1 MAKVEILNITKKY
14 DETLALDNVSFV
26 VDDHDFCVI
35 VGPSGCGKTTL
46 LMILAGLESQTN
58 GKIFI
63 DNIDVTETAPQ
74 KRDISVVFQGYALY
88 PFLSV
93 YNNLAFPLKARHYKK
108 NVIEQEVNK
117 VSQMLG
123 LTDLLKRKPDELS
136 GGQKQRVAIG
146 RAIIRNPKVFLMDE
160 PLSSLDVS
168 LRQNIRNEI
177 KQLYNQLNATIV
189 VTMPVAFICFVIKQN
204 ANSFP
209 IELIRSAK
217 MDGLNEFNIY
227 LKVFLPYLKPVLITA
242 AIITFIDSWNGFFIP
257 LIIIQ
262 SPDKMTLPLFLNNI
276 GSSQNADYGVFML
289 ALFLSTIPTMI
300 LFSIAQKYFKMGMRG
315 M

>member
-1 MAKVEILNITKKY
+1 MKKHIGCYLYAYFSCILSLLPFFLMLLSSFNTSVDIKKGNI
-14 DETLALDNVSFV
+14 F
-26 VDDHDFCVI
+26 
-35 VGPSGCGKTTL
+35 
-46 LMILAGLESQTN
+46 TN
-58 GKIFI
+58 LSISHFI
-63 DNIDVTETAPQ
+63 DNISVLFQDNTFIMPFINSLIIAICSTLFTIF
-74 KRDISVVFQGYALY
+74 ISSLAAYSFTVLKNRITNILFYLVVFAVLV
-88 PFLSV
+88 PI
-93 YNNLAFPLKARHYKK
+93 N
-108 NVIEQEVNK
+108 
-117 VSQMLG
+117 
-123 LTDLLKRKPDELS
+123 
-136 GGQKQRVAIG
+136 
-146 RAIIRNPKVFLMDE
+146 AIII
-160 PLSSLDVS
+160 PLFILI
-168 LRQNIRNEI
+168 QN
-177 KQLYNQLNATIV
+177 LNALNYLTTIIV

>member
-1 MAKVEILNITKKY
+1 MSSMYTVLKNRITNILFY
-14 DETLALDNVSFV
+14 L
-26 VDDHDFCVI
+26 
-35 VGPSGCGKTTL
+35 
-46 LMILAGLESQTN
+46 
-58 GKIFI
+58 
-63 DNIDVTETAPQ
+63 
-74 KRDISVVFQGYALY
+74 VVFAVLV
-88 PFLSV
+88 PI
-93 YNNLAFPLKARHYKK
+93 N
-108 NVIEQEVNK
+108 
-117 VSQMLG
+117 
-123 LTDLLKRKPDELS
+123 
-136 GGQKQRVAIG
+136 
-146 RAIIRNPKVFLMDE
+146 AIII
-160 PLSSLDVS
+160 PLFILI
-168 LRQNIRNEI
+168 QN
-177 KQLYNQLNATIV
+177 LNALNYLTTIIV